1 VSRIA
6 AASVDNNNKL
16 LKSLLEKQ
24 NNRCNICLTPRK
36 RFDHF
41 VVDYCRTNKKPLGA
55 ICNCCAYLLVHA
67 SSDAV
72 TLRRAAWHLEQLSG
86 NYKG

>member
-1 VSRIA
+1 MTTTQ
-6 AASVDNNNKL
+6 VDNEEDL
-16 LKSLLEKQ
+16 LNSLLEKQ
-24 NNRCNICLTPRK
+24 NNRCNICLTPLK

-41 VVDYCRTNKKPLGA
+41 VVDYCRTTKEPLGA

-72 TLRRAAWHLEQLSG
+72 TLRRAAWHLEQLSE